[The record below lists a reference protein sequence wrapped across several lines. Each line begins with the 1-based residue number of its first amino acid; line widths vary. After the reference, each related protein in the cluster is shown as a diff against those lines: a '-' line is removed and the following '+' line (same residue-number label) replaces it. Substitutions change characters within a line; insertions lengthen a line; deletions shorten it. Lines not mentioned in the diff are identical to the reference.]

1 MSKTVEKQTAI
12 SLESFYAKRFL
23 ISSNLGSIS
32 PKDLKFSVKQGLV
45 SNKEDKKRFNIIF
58 EVAFEN
64 TEEEFELDCFI
75 EFTFRTNKNI
85 TKKFLESG
93 FVTQGAPAIAFPY
106 VRSMITSLTINAG
119 FTPIIIP
126 TYNFTK

>member
-1 MSKTVEKQTAI
+1 MSKTVEQQTAI
-12 SLESFYAKRFL
+12 RLDNFYAKRFL
-23 ISSNLGSIS
+23 ISSNLGNIS
-32 PKDLKFSVKQGLV
+32 PKDLKFSVKHGLI
-45 SNKEDKKRFNIIF
+45 SNKDDKKSFNIIF
-58 EVAFEN
+58 EVHLEN
-64 TEEEFELDCFI
+64 MEEKFELECFI
-75 EFTFRTNKNI
+75 EFTFKTNKNI

-93 FVTQGAPAIAFPY
+93 FVTQSAPAIAFPY

>member
-1 MSKTVEKQTAI
+1 MNKTVEKQMAI
-12 SLESFYAKRFL
+12 SLENFYAKRFI
-23 ISSNLGSIS
+23 ISSNQGNIT

-45 SNKEDKKRFNIIF
+45 SNKEDKKRFIILF
-58 EVAFEN
+58 DVSLEN
-64 TEEEFELDCFI
+64 REEEFELECFI
-75 EFTFRTNKNI
+75 EFIFITSKNI

-93 FVTQGAPAIAFPY
+93 FITQSAPAIAFPY